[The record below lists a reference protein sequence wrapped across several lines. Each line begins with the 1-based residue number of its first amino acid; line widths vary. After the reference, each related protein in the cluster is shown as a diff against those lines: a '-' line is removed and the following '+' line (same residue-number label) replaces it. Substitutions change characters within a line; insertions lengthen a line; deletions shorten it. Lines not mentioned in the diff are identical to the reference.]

1 MQSKEQLEVRIK
13 AIYTTID
20 TARERIKVARQ
31 RMDNI
36 NYSIF
41 EHGEIMQ
48 FFNVQD
54 DICGVSRTLCE
65 VMKVVMEAKWTFTEE
80 NQVFARIERL
90 ETAERIL
97 AAMGNP
103 EPGIEKCISIFEK
116 KIREWN
122 QRRSEK
128 LSYSQIFSNR
138 TRSRCI

>member
-1 MQSKEQLEVRIK
+1 
-13 AIYTTID
+13 
-20 TARERIKVARQ
+20 
-31 RMDNI
+31 
-36 NYSIF
+36 
-41 EHGEIMQ
+41 MQ